1 MFGLGHSEKTPM
13 KHRSGI
19 SLTLVLSLL
28 VASLLGA
35 CIASA
40 WGTGATQGQETRV
53 SIEPRTSTGGRAG
66 GKGPSSKLANL
77 RLDLRVV
84 LVPVTVT
91 DALDRSVTDLPAERF
106 RLMEDGVEQKIA
118 FFSQEDG
125 PVSLG
130 FLFDSSGSMKNR
142 IATSVTAL
150 EQFFLT
156 SIPGDEYFLVQ
167 FSDQAHLL
175 NGFTPEPET
184 IKRSLGGVQAHG
196 WTALLD
202 AVALATHQMRLAKNP
217 SKALLILSDGNDN
230 NSRFSESEIR
240 SRVLESDVR
249 IYAVG
254 ILHRPRLLQQLAEE
268 TGGKVLVA
276 QDLTELPDIVQ
287 KLSAEIR
294 SQYVLGYASNSIND
308 GKYHKLRV
316 ELTPAP
322 GPQLRTS
329 WRHGYFSPAE

>member
-1 MFGLGHSEKTPM
+1 MV
-13 KHRSGI
+13 HRSGK
-19 SLTLVLSLL
+19 SFTLVLSLFG
-28 VASLLGA
+28 AALLAA
-35 CIASA
+35 CFASA
-40 WGTGATQGQETRV
+40 WGAGQGPETRV
-53 SIEPRTSTGGRAG
+53 SIEPRTSPGA
-66 GKGPSSKLANL
+66 KGAPTRLASL
-77 RLDLRVV
+77 RLDLKIV

-91 DALDRSVTDLPAERF
+91 DPLERPVTTLPAERF
-106 RLMEDGVEQKIA
+106 RLLEDGVEQKIA

-142 IATSVTAL
+142 IASSVEAL

-156 SIPGDEYFLVQ
+156 SIPGDEYFLIQ
-167 FSDQAHLL
+167 FSDQARLL
-175 NGFTPEPET
+175 NGFTPEPKD
-184 IKRSLGGVQAHG
+184 IKGSLRGVQARG

-202 AVALATHQMRLAKNP
+202 AVALASHQMRLAKNP

-240 SRVLESDVR
+240 SRVLEADVR

-254 ILHRPRLLQQLAEE
+254 ILHSPRLLQQLAEE

-276 QDLTELPDIVQ
+276 QDLTELPDISQ
-287 KLSAEIR
+287 KISADIR
-294 SQYVLGYASNSIND
+294 SQYVLGYASGSTND
-308 GKYHKLRV
+308 GKYHRLKV
-316 ELTPAP
+316 ELTPSP